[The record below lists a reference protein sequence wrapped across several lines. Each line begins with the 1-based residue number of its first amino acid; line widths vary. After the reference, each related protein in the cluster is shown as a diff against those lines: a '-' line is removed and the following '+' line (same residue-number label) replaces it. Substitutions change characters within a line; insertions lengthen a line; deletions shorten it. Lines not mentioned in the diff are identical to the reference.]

1 MINRILLY
9 NSGGGLGDSIQLYPL
24 ILSLKN
30 HFEQSEFYYLS
41 AHDNHYE
48 NKLKEYNINIKT
60 LDLGIKYFGFR
71 WWHFFIAKKL
81 FLKKNISQFDLIIDL
96 QTKLRNTLI
105 LKKIPT
111 KNFYSE
117 TGDLYI
123 FSSKEFYS
131 ITFTNHKKFNKY
143 EDLQIVLK
151 DNDTNYKI
159 YAIQG
164 IINYVNNISKCTKE
178 LDNIEIELDK
188 IFKISDKSKRN
199 ILNTESDRVGKY
211 TLDRFAYFV
220 GNNTVQ
226 VSCADYL
233 DNEKFNIRDAL
244 RIAIRSE
251 EFNKFVDTQ

>member
-1 MINRILLY
+1 M
-9 NSGGGLGDSIQLYPL
+9 
-24 ILSLKN
+24 
-30 HFEQSEFYYLS
+30 FV
-41 AHDNHYE
+41 
-48 NKLKEYNINIKT
+48 
-60 LDLGIKYFGFR
+60 
-71 WWHFFIAKKL
+71 
-81 FLKKNISQFDLIIDL
+81 
-96 QTKLRNTLI
+96 
-105 LKKIPT
+105 